1 MFDSLENP
9 SNNIDDQAPNV
20 SKEVVCFDYLKNH
33 KILTHPEKAEFLMLF
48 GALLESKIKSKIK
61 KEINQKVISYRNE
74 IPTLITRCRPH
85 KQFLK
90 KVGNHPYENYDL
102 LVDLQN
108 STRNLAEFIV
118 DCFTYNSSSSIYR
131 VLSDFALLENYRCCE
146 LMNFSER
153 PFDLQNC
160 IIREFFDQRNDV
172 VHDVISKEIDNVDY
186 VQNNLENV
194 YSDILSMISRA
205 LQIRGITI
213 DNLESPEK
221 NDIVK
226 FQSNWV
232 NKILNDLENFDST
245 NYLPSGQWGYAQLFN
260 HPHNKKARKDLK
272 LKIKEIKKKLE
283 ASKNV

>member
-1 MFDSLENP
+1 MFDSFENL
-9 SNNIDDQAPNV
+9 SNNIDVQSPNV
-20 SKEVVCFDYLKNH
+20 SKEVICFDYLKNH

-48 GALLESKIKSKIK
+48 GALLESKIKSRIK
-61 KEINQKVISYRNE
+61 REINQKVISYRDE

-85 KQFLK
+85 KEFLK

-102 LVDLQN
+102 RLDLQN

-118 DCFTYNSSSSIYR
+118 DCFTYNSSGSIYR
-131 VLSDFALLENYRCCE
+131 VLSDFALLENYGCCE
-146 LMNFSER
+146 IISAR

-172 VHDVISKEIDNVDY
+172 VHDIISKEIDDVDY

-205 LQIRGITI
+205 FQIRGITI

-221 NDIVK
+221 DDIVK
-226 FQSNWV
+226 FQLNWV
-232 NKILNDLENFDST
+232 NKILNDLKNIDSIH
-245 NYLPSGQWGYAQLFN
+245 YLPSGKWGYANLFN
-260 HPHNKKARKDLK
+260 HPNNKKARKDLK